1 MDDKQHSDVSYRF
14 KPGDRV
20 IRRIFKPSMSLR
32 VARRPRFV
40 RFLRD
45 IIAQTPLLKMIYLL
59 GILWL
64 LFSAGVYFAE
74 RGVDGTAITSYGRAL
89 YWGIA
94 AFSTAGI
101 ADTPLSG
108 SAQVVGGI
116 WIVVG
121 SIIFFGT
128 IVAVI
133 TTYFLRPL
141 KHPVR
146 QIVDTIQYNLEQ
158 LEDLSPEEIDLLKS
172 TTNAL
177 YDYVEHINIK
187 QAESTDEGGKEGREK
202 PK

>member
-1 MDDKQHSDVSYRF
+1 MGDERRFDQVSRIR
-14 KPGDRV
+14 PGDEV
-20 IRRIFKPSMSLR
+20 IRRRTGPRSTLR
-32 VARRPRFV
+32 LASRSRYV
-40 RFLRD
+40 RFFRD
-45 IIAQTPLLKMIYLL
+45 LVAQTPLLKMVYLL
-59 GILWL
+59 VVLWL

-74 RGVDGTAITSYGRAL
+74 RGVEGTAITSYGRAL

-108 SAQVVGGI
+108 SAQIVGGI

-133 TTYFLRPL
+133 TTYFVRPMRR
-141 KHPVR
+141 PVR
-146 QIVDTIQYNLEQ
+146 QIVDTIEYNLEQ
-158 LEDLSPEEIDLLKS
+158 LEDLSAEEIDLLKS

-177 YDYVEHINIK
+177 YEYIEHIK
-187 QAESTDEGGKEGREK
+187 QAVSEAEE
-202 PK
+202 PKADTNK